1 MISSTLKA
9 ISIAVFLTAL
19 GGCSSQVT
27 VHDPSIPDPLVD
39 KIPISVAVKFPDV
52 FEHFIHEEQVIGKQK
67 WTIDLRRSNALLFTK
82 LFRAM
87 FNELTVIDD
96 GVDPRDIPIDALIE
110 PSIDAVEFS
119 VPSQSQTSSFAVWI
133 RYRIKIFDSEG
144 NQFANWPISAY
155 GKSLTTTMGGDNAL
169 RRAAVLAMRDAAALI
184 IMQMDRATG
193 ISSLNREPLSSAAA
207 SPGPELPNTMVEE
220 TQTTAAE
227 DMTDETG

>member
-1 MISSTLKA
+1 
-9 ISIAVFLTAL
+9 
-19 GGCSSQVT
+19 
-27 VHDPSIPDPLVD
+27 VHDPSIPDPLLD
-39 KIPISVAVKFPDV
+39 RIPISVAVKFPDV
-52 FEHFIHEEQVIGKQK
+52 FEHFVHQEQVIGKEK
-67 WTIDLRRSNALLFTK
+67 WTIDLGRSNALLFTK

-110 PSIDAVEFS
+110 PSIDAFEFS

-144 NQFANWPISAY
+144 KQFANWPISAY

-169 RRAAVLAMRDAAALI
+169 RSAAVLAMRDAAALI
-184 IMQMDRATG
+184 IMQMDSATG

-227 DMTDETG
+227 DTTDETG